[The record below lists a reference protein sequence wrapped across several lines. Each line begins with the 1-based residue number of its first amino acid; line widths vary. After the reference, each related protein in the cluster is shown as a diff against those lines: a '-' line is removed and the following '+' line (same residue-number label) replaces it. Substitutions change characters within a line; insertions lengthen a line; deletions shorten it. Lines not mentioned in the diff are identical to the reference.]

1 MKNRFAFTMIELI
14 FVIVIMGIIGK
25 FGVEFLAQAYN
36 SFIFSKIN
44 HELQSNSEAT
54 VEFIAKRLE
63 GRIKD
68 SVIAREAN
76 NNFDPIGDVNNSKT
90 YVVLEWVGSDTDGFR
105 GISDTNAI
113 HLPDWS
119 GILDLDAGNN
129 NLLISPATDTTKIN
143 KTITALSGA
152 TSDINDSA
160 LFFIG
165 ANSDARIGYGWDGNI
180 TTINAQQGAMHPIQS
195 IVGQPTQFTSSTGT
209 NFTGVDIYEYY
220 QLAWSAY
227 AIVMEDYNAT
237 GNDTGTL
244 KLYYNFQ
251 PWKDKDGNGKGDQY
265 SGVNASPN
273 VKSSIIMQNVSTFR
287 FTAIGSIIKIQVC
300 TKSDLVEEYSL
311 CKEKTVF

>member
-68 SVIAREAN
+68 SVIARLAN
-76 NNFDPIGDVNNSKT
+76 NSFDPIGDVNNSKT
-90 YVVLEWVGSDTDGFR
+90 YVVLEWVGSDTDGYC
-105 GISDTNAI
+105 GLSDTNAT

-119 GILDLDAGNN
+119 GIIDLDAGDKTK
-129 NLLISPATDTTKIN
+129 LVSPATNTTAIN
-143 KTITALSGA
+143 SLINTLSGA
-152 TSDINDSA
+152 TAGVNDSA

-165 ANSDARIGYGWDGNI
+165 ANSDARTGYGWDGI
-180 TTINAQQGAMHPIQS
+180 TTTINAQQGAMHPIQS
-195 IVGQPTQFTSSTGT
+195 IAGQPTQFTSSTGT
-209 NFTGVDIYEYY
+209 DFSGVDIYEYY
-220 QLAWSAY
+220 KLAWSAY
-227 AIVMEDYNAT
+227 AVAMEDYNAT
-237 GNDTGTL
+237 TKMGN
-244 KLYYNFQ
+244 LYFYHNYQ
-251 PWKDKDGNGKGDQY
+251 PWQGEQY
-265 SGVNASPN
+265 NDN
-273 VKSSIIMQNVSTFR
+273 NDNLHKSLIMQNVSTFR

-300 TKSDLVEEYSL
+300 TKTDLVEEYSL
-311 CKEKTVF
+311 CKEKTIF